1 MNTSAVVSCLRW
13 IKRGRLLWVKAAK
26 NVFIADKETEAAGA
40 VFKWVV
46 PYTSCLNMKE

>member
-1 MNTSAVVSCLRW
+1 MNDHLLQDESVENV
-13 IKRGRLLWVKAAK
+13 RGRLLWVKAAK
-26 NVFIADKETEAAGA
+26 NVFIADNETEAAGA